1 MVASP
6 MNVSG
11 VPTDTQRDVERPEDD
26 ANDNSLEESQ
36 GTNASRN
43 FTYNPPPTTC
53 RKAGKKT
60 GKARIGKGKMV
71 RVKRKDLYHLLTES
85 QCAYLPHTRPGIS
98 GDYPC
103 MGRVVG
109 GTTNSGWIIAF
120 DDMPQSNKEVTVN
133 RNKISLL
140 EEGDY
145 EVPIPPPLDDND
157 YDDNDDDDD
166 ANDDDHYDDDNHKN
180 DKNDDDN
187 HKNDENDPT
196 NAKKKGKRKMKR
208 LSPDTQSVK
217 KFCMRKDETVSNAT
231 AFDYHWGRDGCS
243 NQKVS
248 WKIHGETEY
257 ITESPLQIPDPTSI
271 AKDVDFKAPLI
282 DNFFQHMFLD
292 VTGHGKIMD
301 AYLQDARASHHSTY
315 LQLGHTFHDQ
325 NATDPDWLVKQC
337 YTLMIASV
345 SEVECGIEN
354 LWKKGSSGG
363 RQDYPD
369 FGQYVDIKTFK
380 CFTSAAAYCWA
391 ESSYW
396 YRGRCETPWEVFL
409 PCIKSFNDKRQQLL
423 ESVVL
428 LLLDESMSGWRPKTS
443 KLGGLPN
450 YTFEPRKPIS
460 LGSMFRNGAECTTGL
475 FAYQDPVQLP
485 EHQAKKKYH
494 GEPSSLPD
502 SRNIG
507 AHTAEVL

>member
-1 MVASP
+1 MDESYKPLRKRSLFAFLGVRVFFFFRNGRQTAEMSMQSNRSSALTSSLLAEAPMVASPMNVSGVPTDTQRDVEMPEDEVNDKSLEESQKRPVTAEMSLQSNRRSALTSSLLAEAPMVASP

-85 QCAYLPHTRPGIS
+85 QRAYLPHTRPGMS

-103 MGRVVG
+103 VGRVVR

-140 EEGDY
+140 EEGEY
-145 EVPIPPPLDDND
+145 EVPISPPLLDDND

-196 NAKKKGKRKMKR
+196 NAKKKGKGDGRVFSGNWHMGQAHGQGKEIN
-208 LSPDTQSVK
+208 PD
-217 KFCMRKDETVSNAT
+217 
-231 AFDYHWGRDGCS
+231 G
-243 NQKVS
+243 
-248 WKIHGETEY
+248 
-257 ITESPLQIPDPTSI
+257 SI
-271 AKDVDFKAPLI
+271 R
-282 DNFFQHMFLD
+282 HE
-292 VTGHGKIMD
+292 G
-301 AYLQDARASHHSTY
+301 
-315 LQLGHTFHDQ
+315 
-325 NATDPDWLVKQC
+325 
-337 YTLMIASV
+337 
-345 SEVECGIEN
+345 
-354 LWKKGSSGG
+354 LWSYDRPI
-363 RQDYPD
+363 RQ
-369 FGQYVDIKTFK
+369 
-380 CFTSAAAYCWA
+380 
-391 ESSYW
+391 
-396 YRGRCETPWEVFL
+396 
-409 PCIKSFNDKRQQLL
+409 
-423 ESVVL
+423 
-428 LLLDESMSGWRPKTS
+428 
-443 KLGGLPN
+443 
-450 YTFEPRKPIS
+450 
-460 LGSMFRNGAECTTGL
+460 
-475 FAYQDPVQLP
+475 
-485 EHQAKKKYH
+485 
-494 GEPSSLPD
+494 
-502 SRNIG
+502 
-507 AHTAEVL
+507 